1 MPNPGTPVP
10 NCDKGADSDNQ
21 KYRHPDEQPIKN
33 NFALLL
39 RGDSCFGIR
48 VDERVVEP
56 QHRCLDG
63 QQLFLPHQHLVRQE
77 V

>member
-10 NCDKGADSDNQ
+10 NCNKGADSDNQ

-39 RGDSCFGIR
+39 RGDFQPGTRIF
-48 VDERVVEP
+48 ERVVEP
-56 QHRCLDG
+56 Q
-63 QQLFLPHQHLVRQE
+63 
-77 V
+77 